1 MSDFFL
7 KARPRSSPSASYAN
21 RSERASF
28 KRLLAEIFHVLLQF
42 ACVAAPLL
50 ANMHRD
56 PEEGLEGGIQRL
68 EGGIQRPVLVE
79 CGNSNA
85 QIVALSDEKVLLQDV
100 GHALGKLQL

>member
-1 MSDFFL
+1 M
-7 KARPRSSPSASYAN
+7 KARPCPSPSASYAN

-28 KRLLAEIFHVLLQF
+28 KRLLAEVFHILLQF
-42 ACVAAPLL
+42 ACVAAPIL

-56 PEEGLEGGIQRL
+56 PEEGL

-100 GHALGKLQL
+100 GHALGKLHL

>member
-1 MSDFFL
+1 
-7 KARPRSSPSASYAN
+7 
-21 RSERASF
+21 
-28 KRLLAEIFHVLLQF
+28 
-42 ACVAAPLL
+42 
-50 ANMHRD
+50 MHRD
-56 PEEGLEGGIQRL
+56 PEEGL